1 MLIRINDAIARAFLF
16 LAAILAFFL
25 GFLVVAD
32 VVGRVVFNSPVK
44 GTPEIVSTSVVFI
57 CFIQAGYAIRSGGM
71 VNVDAFVKRL
81 PPAAQSWMAAVGALL
96 GMGFF
101 GLICWTSFGFA
112 VTAWM
117 TNEFTGEGALEV
129 PTWPTRFAIVAGTAL
144 ATTSYLIMVV
154 QSVSNAL
161 AGQGPKDS
169 DFDSLV

>member
-16 LAAILAFFL
+16 LAAILAFLL

-32 VVGRVVFNSPVK
+32 VVGRVVFNAPVK
-44 GTPEIVSTSVVFI
+44 GTPEIVSTSIVFI

-71 VNVDAFVKRL
+71 VNVNAFVKHL
-81 PPAAQSWMAAVGALL
+81 PPTAQSWMQAAGALL
-96 GMGFF
+96 GMTFF

-112 VTAWM
+112 VTAWV
-117 TNEFTGEGALEV
+117 THEFTGEGALEV

-144 ATTSYLIMVV
+144 AASSYLIMVV
-154 QSVSNAL
+154 QSARNAL
-161 AGQGPKDS
+161 AGHGPKEE